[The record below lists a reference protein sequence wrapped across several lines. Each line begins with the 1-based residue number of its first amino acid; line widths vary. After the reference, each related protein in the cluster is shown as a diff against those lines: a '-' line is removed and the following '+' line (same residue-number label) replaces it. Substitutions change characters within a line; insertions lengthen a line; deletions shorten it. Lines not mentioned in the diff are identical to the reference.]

1 MYSLKNE
8 KFVSAIGNLSDEYV
22 LEALKPV
29 KARKQPWRKAL
40 AIAAALTF
48 VLLASV
54 PALAAV
60 NVEGAYELLYAAAPT
75 FAQRLKPVNLS
86 DTDQGICMTLQ
97 DAAVEG
103 NTAIFRLALRDLE
116 GSRIDETTD
125 LFDSY
130 TIRTG
135 QDLKGHCQL
144 ENYDSETRTAVF
156 LAELQSM
163 DGQPLR
169 LGKVTFSLYKILSG
183 KQETEA
189 SWDGSL
195 QDAAKEA
202 LWQPSSSVSIRGG
215 GGEDYPLLSKTDRF
229 LSPQAPFWE
238 PAQGV
243 SLTAI
248 GYADGFLRVQMHY
261 ADILRYD
268 NHGDVRLLQGK
279 ENLPC
284 AGMIAYWDEEKNGSY
299 EEYFFLLSEDALS
312 ECSLTGWFVTA
323 SQLTEGRWQVTFPIP

>member
-1 MYSLKNE
+1 LKNE

-29 KARKQPWRKAL
+29 KVQKQPWRKAL
-40 AIAAALTF
+40 ALAAALAF

-103 NTAIFRLALRDLE
+103 DTAIFRLKFQDLE
-116 GSRIDETTD
+116 LSRIDETTD

-144 ENYDSETRTAVF
+144 EDYDAETGTAVF
-156 LAELQSM
+156 LAELSSM
-163 DGQPLR
+163 NGQDLR

-183 KQETEA
+183 KQETE
-189 SWDGSL
+189 SVWEGSL

-202 LWQPSSSVSIRGG
+202 LWQPSSTVSIRGG
-215 GGEDYPLLSKTDRF
+215 WGDDDPLLSKTDRF
-229 LSPQAPFWE
+229 LSPQAPLWE
-238 PAQGV
+238 PVQGV

-248 GYADGFLRVQMHY
+248 GYADGFLRVQVHY
-261 ADILRYD
+261 ADILQYD

-284 AGMIAYWDEEKNGSY
+284 AGMIAYWDEEKTGSY

>member
-29 KARKQPWRKAL
+29 KVQKQPWRKAL
-40 AIAAALTF
+40 ALAAALAF

-103 NTAIFRLALRDLE
+103 DTAIFRLKFQDLE
-116 GSRIDETTD
+116 LSRIDETTD

-144 ENYDSETRTAVF
+144 EDYDAETGTAVF
-156 LAELQSM
+156 LAELSSM
-163 DGQPLR
+163 NGQDLR

-183 KQETEA
+183 KQETE
-189 SWDGSL
+189 SVWEGSL

-202 LWQPSSSVSIRGG
+202 LWQPSSTVSIRGG
-215 GGEDYPLLSKTDRF
+215 WGDDDPLLSKTDRF
-229 LSPQAPFWE
+229 LSPQAPLWE
-238 PAQGV
+238 PVQGV

-248 GYADGFLRVQMHY
+248 GYADGFLRVQVHY
-261 ADILRYD
+261 ADILQYD

-284 AGMIAYWDEEKNGSY
+284 AGMIAYWDEEKTGSY